1 MASIVQICNSA
12 LNQLGA
18 SSITALTD
26 DSKNARLCNERYT
39 TIRDAVFRSHPWN
52 CLIKRVQLAQDTA
65 TPAWG
70 FTYQYTL
77 PADCLRIL
85 GIKDYNS
92 DYKVEGRKLLIDES
106 SVYLIYLAQITDVN
120 ELDVLLRETIS
131 AHLAQDIAYAITAN
145 LQVSKLMAEKY
156 QAKLSEARHTDAG
169 EGYNTNPELAPTD
182 QIITEDF
189 LNSRY

>member
-1 MASIVQICNSA
+1 MASVVQICNSA

-18 SSITALTD
+18 SSITALTEN
-26 DSKNARLCNERYT
+26 SKNARICNERYET
-39 TIRDAVFRSHPWN
+39 VRDAVYRSHPWN
-52 CLIKRVQLAQDTA
+52 CLVKRVQLAQDSD
-65 TPAWG
+65 TPSWG
-70 FTYQYTL
+70 FAYQYTL
-77 PADCLRIL
+77 PSDCLRIL

-92 DYKVEGRKLLIDES
+92 DYKIEGRKLLISES
-106 SVYLIYLAQITDVN
+106 EVYLIYLAQITDVN

-145 LQVSKLMAEKY
+145 LQVANLMAEKY
-156 QAKLSEARHTDAG
+156 QAKLSEARHADSS

>member
-1 MASIVQICNSA
+1 MASVVQICNSA

-39 TIRDAVFRSHPWN
+39 TIRDAVFRAHPWN
-52 CLIKRVQLAQDTA
+52 CLIKRVQLAQDSD

-70 FTYQYTL
+70 FDYQYTL

-92 DYKVEGRKLLIDES
+92 DYKIEGRKLLISES
-106 SVYLIYLAQITDVN
+106 EVYLIYLAQITDVN

-145 LQVSKLMAEKY
+145 LQVAKLMAEKY
-156 QAKLSEARHTDAG
+156 QAKLSEARHADSS

>member
-1 MASIVQICNSA
+1 MASVVQICNSA

-39 TIRDAVFRSHPWN
+39 TIRDAVFRAHPWN
-52 CLIKRVQLAQDTA
+52 CLIKRIQLAQDTA

-156 QAKLSEARHTDAG
+156 QAKLSEARHTDAS
-169 EGYNTNPELAPTD
+169 EGYNTNPELAPTE

>member
-1 MASIVQICNSA
+1 MASVVQICNSA

-39 TIRDAVFRSHPWN
+39 TIRDAVYRSHPWN
-52 CLIKRVQLAQDTA
+52 CLIKRVQLAQDSD

-70 FTYQYTL
+70 FDYQYTL

-92 DYKVEGRKLLIDES
+92 DYKVEGRKLLISES

-145 LQVSKLMAEKY
+145 LQVSRLMAEKY
-156 QAKLSEARHTDAG
+156 QAKLSEARHADSS

>member
-1 MASIVQICNSA
+1 MASVIQICNSA

-18 SSITALTD
+18 SSITALTEN
-26 DSKNARLCNERYT
+26 SKNARLCNERYE

-52 CLIKRVQLAQDTA
+52 CLVKRIQLAQDTD

-77 PADCLRIL
+77 PSDCLRVL
-85 GIKDYNS
+85 QIKDYNL
-92 DYKVEGRKLLIDES
+92 DYKIEGRKLLINEDT
-106 SVYLIYLAQITDVN
+106 VFLIYLAQITDVN

-131 AHLAQDIAYAITAN
+131 AGLASDISYAITSN
-145 LQVSKLMAEKY
+145 LQVTKLMTEKY
-156 QAKLSEARHTDAG
+156 GLKLSEARHTDAS
-169 EGYNTNPELAPTD
+169 EGYNTDPTLGNTD
-182 QIITEDF
+182 QVISEDF

>member
-1 MASIVQICNSA
+1 MASVVQICNSA

-39 TIRDAVFRSHPWN
+39 TIRDAVYRSHPWN
-52 CLIKRVQLAQDTA
+52 CLIKRVQLAQDSD

-70 FTYQYTL
+70 FDYQYTL

-92 DYKVEGRKLLIDES
+92 DYKVEGRKLLISES

-145 LQVSKLMAEKY
+145 LQVAKLMAEKY
-156 QAKLSEARHTDAG
+156 QAKLSEARHADSS

-189 LNSRY
+189 LNSRF

>member
-1 MASIVQICNSA
+1 MASVVQICNSA

-18 SSITALTD
+18 SSITALTEN
-26 DSKNARLCNERYT
+26 SKNARICNERYET
-39 TIRDAVFRSHPWN
+39 VRDAVYRSHPWN
-52 CLIKRVQLAQDTA
+52 CLVKRVQLAQDSD

-70 FTYQYTL
+70 FSYQYTL
-77 PADCLRIL
+77 PSDCLRVL
-85 GIKDYNS
+85 QIKDYNS
-92 DYKVEGRKLLIDES
+92 DYKIEGRKLLISES
-106 SVYLIYLAQITDVN
+106 EVYLIYLAQITDVN

-145 LQVSKLMAEKY
+145 LQVANLMAEKY
-156 QAKLSEARHTDAG
+156 QAKLSEARHADSS